1 MTGSI
6 LNAAGILVGGALG
19 LILRRHFSASTQL
32 ALRGVIGVL
41 TVIIGLH
48 LTWAGL
54 NGSFLQ
60 VFKQV
65 VIMLLALTAGRIA
78 GRASRV
84 QRMLNRLGK
93 YAGDRIER
101 ARQGNGHDF
110 NNGFAVCTLLFC
122 AGPLGPIGAVED
134 GLMGYWQPLAIK
146 MAMDG
151 LATMGFVSIFGWGA
165 MLSALPVFVFQG
177 TVTQAA
183 HALEPLMRAHD
194 LLDSVNA
201 VGGILVFC
209 VALII
214 LELKKVELADY
225 LPSLVMAP
233 LITWLWH

>member
-6 LNAAGILVGGALG
+6 LNAAGILMGGALG
-19 LILRRHFSASTQL
+19 LVMRRHFSASTQL
-32 ALRGVIGVL
+32 ALRGAIFVL

-54 NGSFLQ
+54 NGTFLQ
-60 VFKQV
+60 IFKQV
-65 VIMLLALTAGRIA
+65 VILLLALTAGRVA
-78 GRASRV
+78 GRGMRL

-93 YAGDRIER
+93 YAGDRLEK
-101 ARQGNGHDF
+101 ARQGTAHNF
-110 NNGFAVCTLLFC
+110 NDGFAVCALLFC

-151 LATMGFVSIFGWGA
+151 LATMGFVNIFGWGA
-165 MLSALPVFVFQG
+165 MLSALPVFVIEG

-183 HALEPLMRAHD
+183 QALEPMMRAHG

-225 LPSLVMAP
+225 LPSLAMAP